1 MDPEAAASV
10 IGMDV
15 PLVLVPYEAAR
26 QVELGETDLEA
37 IATTG
42 PASRWVTDRARS
54 CLKFWKTEVGRRG
67 FYPFDLM
74 AAVFLR
80 EPRRFA
86 CARVSVD
93 VRRDRTVH
101 LPLGASRFCWSR
113 RQTSLARLTDLRP
126 CIATESARA

>member
-26 QVELGETDLEA
+26 KVGLGETDLEA

-54 CLKFWKTEVGRRG
+54 WLKFWKTEVGRQ
-67 FYPFDLM
+67 
-74 AAVFLR
+74 
-80 EPRRFA
+80 
-86 CARVSVD
+86 VST
-93 VRRDRTVH
+93 RSIRW
-101 LPLGASRFCWSR
+101 PPSSCASRDGSP
-113 RQTSLARLTDLRP
+113 AR
-126 CIATESARA
+126 ESAWRSAAIERCTCP